1 MGSFQKPK
9 KKPTG
14 TVTQLLINDVIEI
27 SKEIKNKIAASTE
40 VKESSFPTFEDYIRV
55 KTEDSRNVKL

>member
-14 TVTQLLINDVIEI
+14 TVTQILLDDVVEL
-27 SKEIKNKIAASTE
+27 SKEMKKKVEAKKE
-40 VKESSFPTFEDYIRV
+40 DVKESSFPTFEDYINN
-55 KTEDSRNVKL
+55 KQI